1 MAEEEKKSGTAAVA
15 AADFCEYLP
24 GELCLH
30 IFSFLDLKSMP
41 SALVVSAA
49 WRGLA
54 GDNHVWYHR
63 YSRLFPLSYR
73 LPPLLLLPA
82 EEAAAAAEA
91 AVSSSAPR
99 PGEPEQPPPREQEEV
114 GLQDTYSD
122 PQQPRNVDM
131 NDQQQPYDEHEPP
144 PLPSSSSYS
153 AASHETTRLEREEER
168 EERTRFPRFV
178 TNLHHALLRHHKALH
193 HRRQQ
198 QQDQQEQQA
207 GGGAPSPPPASFWR
221 DVLAL
226 RHKLDAKWK
235 RAFQLAAFAQELLRL
250 SVDPKYL
257 KLFMMRKA
265 KFFFDLGEDYS
276 NHKDKELH
284 SDMCFLVAFEAL
296 CTLPTFW
303 RSIDGKSS
311 EPQWDVVHVLAH
323 RLMVHG
329 HIKYPKRNDVGTAEM
344 LIRECCFV
352 CEKARQNGYTDLGD
366 NWGAAILCLAVLLQN
381 CPAVAAQAYLTG
393 LFCYFLFSSF
403 APLFVLSAL
412 SFFKKDESFN
422 GGLEASVV
430 SEIEQQQQQQWAEEK
445 KHEAEQ
451 QRKMEAEVL
460 FSKAEAM
467 FLNLDDFNK
476 WKYFNMA
483 CLSSLRK
490 REEQCKYWLGQ
501 CEERGYLTR
510 GSMWGDVFADSDLDW
525 ARERSWFAEMRE
537 RVEKERAR
545 RAEEEGYDFD
555 EEEVYYEEED
565 AEM

>member
-1 MAEEEKKSGTAAVA
+1 MGEEEKKSVTAAVA

-41 SALVVSAA
+41 SVLAVSAA

-54 GDNHVWYHR
+54 GDNHVWYHH

-82 EEAAAAAEA
+82 EEAAAEA

-99 PGEPEQPPPREQEEV
+99 PGEPEQPPREQEEV
-114 GLQDTYSD
+114 VGLQDTCSD
-122 PQQPRNVDM
+122 PQQPRNVD
-131 NDQQQPYDEHEPP
+131 QQQPYDEYEPP
-144 PLPSSSSYS
+144 PLPSSYSSYS
-153 AASHETTRLEREEER
+153 AAASHETQRLEREEER

-198 QQDQQEQQA
+198 QQDQQEQQE
-207 GGGAPSPPPASFWR
+207 GGGAPSPSPPPASFWR

-226 RHKLDAKWK
+226 RHQLDAEWK
-235 RAFQLAAFAQELLRL
+235 RAFQLAAFAQELMRL

-257 KLFMMRKA
+257 KLFVMRKA

-276 NHKDKELH
+276 NHKDKELL

-303 RSIDGKSS
+303 KSIDGKSS

-329 HIKYPKRNDVGTAEM
+329 HIKYPKRNDVVTAEM
-344 LIRECCFV
+344 LNRECCFV

-381 CPAVAAQAYLTG
+381 CPAVATQAYLT
-393 LFCYFLFSSF
+393 
-403 APLFVLSAL
+403 
-412 SFFKKDESFN
+412 DESFN

-430 SEIEQQQQQQWAEEK
+430 SEIEQQQQQQWAEER

-555 EEEVYYEEED
+555 EEEVYYEEEED